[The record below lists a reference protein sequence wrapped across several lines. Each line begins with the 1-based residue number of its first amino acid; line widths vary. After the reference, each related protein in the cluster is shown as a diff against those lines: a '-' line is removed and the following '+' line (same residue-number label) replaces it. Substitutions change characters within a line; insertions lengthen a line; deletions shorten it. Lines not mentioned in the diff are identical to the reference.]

1 MARFQRL
8 SRGIVFPLIVSIMA
22 STVAATSA
30 NAKIVGTTTAIEKY
44 NARQARDR
52 LETLLQRKDVQQE
65 FTARGVSPEE
75 AKARVDAMSD
85 EQVAEIVNRIDKEP
99 AGGDA
104 VAAVV
109 GAALIVF
116 LVLLATDILC
126 LTHVFKF
133 TKCVTR

>member
-1 MARFQRL
+1 
-8 SRGIVFPLIVSIMA
+8 MA

-52 LETLLQRKDVQQE
+52 LETLIQREDVQKE
-65 FTARGVSPEE
+65 FKARGVSPAE

-99 AGGDA
+99 AGGSA

-126 LTHVFKF
+126 VTHVFKF
-133 TKCVTR
+133 TKCVTN

>member
-22 STVAATSA
+22 STVAATTA

-52 LETLLQRKDVQQE
+52 LETLIQREDVQKE
-65 FTARGVSPEE
+65 FKARGVSPAE

>member
-22 STVAATSA
+22 STVAATTA

-52 LETLLQRKDVQQE
+52 LETLIQREDVQKE
-65 FTARGVSPEE
+65 FKARGVSPDE

-85 EQVAEIVNRIDKEP
+85 EQVAEIVNRIDQEP
-99 AGGDA
+99 AGGGA
-104 VAAVV
+104 IAAIV

-126 LTHVFKF
+126 VTHVFKF
-133 TKCVTR
+133 TKCAAD

>member
-22 STVAATSA
+22 STVAATTA

-52 LETLLQRKDVQQE
+52 LETLIQREDVQKE
-65 FTARGVSPEE
+65 FTARGVSPDE

>member
-22 STVAATSA
+22 STVAATTA

>member
-8 SRGIVFPLIVSIMA
+8 SRGIVFPLIVSIMG
-22 STVAATSA
+22 STVAATTVD
-30 NAKIVGTTTAIEKY
+30 AKIVGTTTAIEKY

-52 LETLLQRKDVQQE
+52 LETLIQREDVQQE
-65 FTARGVSPEE
+65 FKARGVSPDE
-75 AKARVDAMSD
+75 AKARVNAMSD

-99 AGGDA
+99 AGGDG

>member
-1 MARFQRL
+1 MARFHRL

-52 LETLLQRKDVQQE
+52 LETLIQREDVQKE
-65 FTARGVSPEE
+65 FKARGVSPAE

-99 AGGDA
+99 AGGSA

-126 LTHVFKF
+126 VTHVFKF
-133 TKCVTR
+133 TKCVTN